1 MIAIHELDNE
11 QAYETELSQC
21 VGVTGYHQW
30 FFLEAIADAL
40 NLEFRAF
47 VVEFEGERLGVV
59 PLLFRHRG
67 PVSTVN
73 ILPIGCIG
81 PLIRGEALR
90 AGLVRELLTGVE
102 PVLRNHRT
110 IATRWAF
117 APGLQ
122 VSSEYL
128 AMPGFEVSRW
138 DNYVVP
144 ESKSVDDCLKSMSRN
159 RRQSIRRIERHVSV
173 QQSSTEE
180 ITGWLPERVSVAYD
194 RQGQEPL
201 YQLAEVR
208 SLTERLAT
216 HPRMLWR
223 TAKGRDG
230 SVLAMTGCVIGDDR
244 LWGWLMIGP
253 RTPGISAQTLCY
265 WDAIEWSRSRGLA
278 CDLGGVPNEGIRE
291 LKISM
296 GGDPETAVA
305 ALRIRPKTAYKA
317 GMGLY
322 RGMDRLAK
330 WRHSRDRASKGI
342 TE

>member
-1 MIAIHELDNE
+1 MIAVHELGNE
-11 QAYETELSQC
+11 QAYEAELSQC

-47 VVEFEGERLGVV
+47 VVECEGERLGVV

-67 PVSTVN
+67 PISTVN

-117 APGLQ
+117 APGLK

-144 ESKSVDDCLKSMSRN
+144 ESKSVDELLKSMSRN

-180 ITGWLPERVSVAYD
+180 ITG
-194 RQGQEPL
+194 
-201 YQLAEVR
+201 
-208 SLTERLAT
+208 
-216 HPRMLWR
+216 
-223 TAKGRDG
+223 
-230 SVLAMTGCVIGDDR
+230 
-244 LWGWLMIGP
+244 
-253 RTPGISAQTLCY
+253 
-265 WDAIEWSRSRGLA
+265 
-278 CDLGGVPNEGIRE
+278 
-291 LKISM
+291 
-296 GGDPETAVA
+296 
-305 ALRIRPKTAYKA
+305 
-317 GMGLY
+317 
-322 RGMDRLAK
+322 
-330 WRHSRDRASKGI
+330 
-342 TE
+342 

>member
-1 MIAIHELDNE
+1 MIAIYELDNE
-11 QAYETELSQC
+11 QAYEAELSQC

-30 FFLEAIADAL
+30 FFLRAIADAL

-47 VVEFEGERLGVV
+47 AVEFEGGRLGVV

-67 PVSTVN
+67 PISTAN

-81 PLIRGEALR
+81 PLIRGEALQ

-117 APGLQ
+117 APGLK

-138 DNYVVP
+138 ENYVVP
-144 ESKSVDDCLKSMSRN
+144 ESKSVDDCLKSMSRQ
-159 RRQSIRRIERHVSV
+159 RRQSIRQSEGHGISV

-180 ITGWLPERVSVAYD
+180 ITRWLPEQVVSAYQL
-194 RQGQEPL
+194 QGQGPL

-223 TAKGRDG
+223 TAKSSDG
-230 SVLAMTGCVIGDDR
+230 NVLGMTGCVIGDDR
-244 LWGWLMIGP
+244 LWGWLIIGP
-253 RTPGISAQTLCY
+253 RTPGVSAQTLCY
-265 WDAIEWSRSRGLA
+265 WDGIEWSRSRGVA
-278 CDLGGVPNEGIRE
+278 YDLGGVPNEGIRK
-291 LKISM
+291 LKVSL
-296 GGDPETAVA
+296 GADPETAVA
-305 ALRIRPKTAYKA
+305 AVRIRPRAAYKA

-330 WRHSRDRASKGI
+330 WWKG
-342 TE
+342 

>member
-1 MIAIHELDNE
+1 MIAIYELDNE
-11 QAYETELSQC
+11 QAYEAELSQC

-30 FFLEAIADAL
+30 FFLRAIADAL

-47 VVEFEGERLGVV
+47 AVEFCGGPLGIV

-67 PVSTVN
+67 PISTVN

-102 PVLRNHRT
+102 PVLRKHRT

-117 APGLQ
+117 APGLE

-138 DNYVVP
+138 ENYVVR
-144 ESKSVDDCLKSMSRN
+144 ESKSVDDCLKSMSRQ
-159 RRQSIRRIERHVSV
+159 RRQSIRQSEGHGISV
-173 QQSSTEE
+173 QQSSTDE
-180 ITGWLPERVSVAYD
+180 IIRWLPEQVASPYE

-223 TAKGRDG
+223 TAKAANGN
-230 SVLAMTGCVIGDDR
+230 VLGMTGCVIGDDR

-253 RTPGISAQTLCY
+253 RSPGVSGQTLCY

-278 CDLGGVPNEGIRE
+278 YDLGGVPNEGLRK
-291 LKISM
+291 LKISL
-296 GGDPETAVA
+296 GADSETAVA
-305 ALRIRPKTAYKA
+305 ALRIRPRAAYKA

-330 WRHSRDRASKGI
+330 WWNG
-342 TE
+342 

>member
-1 MIAIHELDNE
+1 MIAIHELHNE
-11 QAYETELSQC
+11 QAYEAELTQC

-30 FFLEAIADAL
+30 FFLQAIADAL

-47 VVEFEGERLGVV
+47 AVEFESELLGVV
-59 PLLFRHRG
+59 PLLFRRRG
-67 PVSTVN
+67 PISTVN

-81 PLIRGEALR
+81 PLIRGKALQ

-102 PVLRNHRT
+102 PVLRSHRT

-117 APGLQ
+117 APGLK
-122 VSSEYL
+122 VSYEHL

-144 ESKSVDDCLKSMSRN
+144 ESKSIDDCLKSMSRN
-159 RRQSIRRIERHVSV
+159 RRQSIRRNERLVSV

-180 ITGWLPERVSVAYD
+180 ITGWLPERVADTYD
-194 RQGQEPL
+194 RQGHEPL
-201 YQLAEVR
+201 YQVAEVR

-253 RTPGISAQTLCY
+253 RTPGISAQSLCY

-296 GGDPETAVA
+296 GADPETAVA
-305 ALRIRPKTAYKA
+305 ALRISPRAAYKA

-330 WRHSRDRASKGI
+330 WWHGRDRA
-342 TE
+342 T

>member
-1 MIAIHELDNE
+1 MLAIYELDNE
-11 QAYETELSQC
+11 QAYEAEVSQC

-30 FFLEAIADAL
+30 FFLRAISDAL

-47 VVEFEGERLGVV
+47 VVDFDGGRLGVV
-59 PLLFRHRG
+59 PLLFRRRG
-67 PVSTVN
+67 PTSTVN

-117 APGLQ
+117 APGLK

-128 AMPGFEVSRW
+128 AMPGFEVSQW
-138 DNYVVP
+138 ENYVVP
-144 ESKSVDDCLKSMSRN
+144 EYKSVDDCLKTMSRN
-159 RRQSIRRIERHVSV
+159 RRQSIRRNERRGISV

-180 ITGWLPERVSVAYD
+180 ITRWLPEQVASVYQ

-201 YQLAEVR
+201 YQLSEIR

-216 HPRMLWR
+216 NPRMLWR
-223 TAKGRDG
+223 SAKAPDG
-230 SVLAMTGCVIGDDR
+230 SVLGMTGCVIGDDR

-253 RTPGISAQTLCY
+253 RIPGMSAQTLCY

-278 CDLGGVPNEGIRE
+278 CDLGGVPNEGIRD
-291 LKISM
+291 LKISL
-296 GGDPETAVA
+296 GADRETAVA
-305 ALRIRPKTAYKA
+305 ALRIRPRVAYKA
-317 GMGLY
+317 GIGLL
-322 RGMDRLAK
+322 RCMDRLANR
-330 WRHSRDRASKGI
+330 WNA
-342 TE
+342 